1 MGSKVSSNNVCYID
15 GLDPLQRLV
24 LAILLL
30 LILLPMTLIATQYI
44 TGVVQNLWSQGQYL
58 QAIAFLLTLTP
69 LWFIIGYGIIHLAFA
84 IMCMRK
90 QS

>member
-1 MGSKVSSNNVCYID
+1 MTDRICYID

-44 TGVVQNLWSQGQYL
+44 VEIAKHLWSHGQYL
-58 QAIAFLLTLTP
+58 QAIMYLLTVSP
-69 LWFIIGYGIIHLAFA
+69 LWFIIGYGIIHLVFA
-84 IMCMRK
+84 IMCLR
-90 QS
+90 S